1 MGGSQ
6 SSETNKE
13 ILNDTRVQNSIKKF
27 NETITEQSVSM
38 MQSTMVNAAAGA
50 EVNNKISIK
59 GIKTDGAFVL
69 SDISQKNMVKMNLSV
84 LSKADMKADMVSDM
98 TSKIQSQ
105 LANEAESTSDSSNKE
120 GEQILSGIANAVGD
134 TLQGLGQSVTGTDS
148 SSKDNLSI
156 KNLMNVENNTELINK
171 VKNSVTSEMVNESV
185 TNVSMKISAGNEVE
199 IADIEAKDGVVISNL
214 DQENVIDT
222 MMEAVAESGLGNKI
236 LSKMMNIDESEIKNA
251 ADTAVKNEEET
262 VGTLDAA
269 GEAVKDVG
277 EAASGVIDS
286 GAGALTAG
294 MTAILMPLI
303 IIGVI
308 GVIGLVVLKPLLSKG
323 MDKANVKNGKFS
335 FGGHKGGNPMK
346 NLFKNFKN
354 FKNLQKQ
361 LMKYATIDNLIIIL
375 SLMVG
380 YKFLPKI
387 IKFIKNK
394 CQKKENFNDDDKEKI
409 IKLKNQKGEYLS
421 QGEKNL
427 EFNDKKKPLHF
438 LLEVLEPG
446 KKIQL
451 SFKDNKDQLRV
462 LALNRKQGMKM
473 VKVKPSK
480 PLKGHL
486 QYHQDGNNFKLR
498 KKQKWIGY
506 NEEQNKFYISKNK
519 NDAFNFYYE
528 FKGEESKEEQ
538 EPKSEEESEP
548 ESEPES

>member
-59 GIKTDGAFVL
+59 GVKTDGAFVL

-294 MTAILMPLI
+294 MTAMLMPLI

-308 GVIGLVVLKPLLSKG
+308 GVVGLVVLKPLLSKG
-323 MDKANVKNGKFS
+323 MDKANVKDGKFS
-335 FGGHKGGNPMK
+335 FGGHKGGNAMK
-346 NLFKNFKN
+346 NLFKI
-354 FKNLQKQ
+354 LQKQ
-361 LMKYATIDNLIIIL
+361 FMKYATIDNLIIVL

-421 QGEKNL
+421 QGKKNL

-446 KKIQL
+446 KKLQL

-462 LALNRKQGMKM
+462 LALNRKQGIKM
-473 VKVKPSK
+473 VKAKPSK

-486 QYHQDGNNFKLR
+486 QYHQDGNKFKLQ
-498 KKQKWIGY
+498 KKNKWVGY
-506 NEEQNKFYISKNK
+506 NKQQNKFYSSKNK
-519 NDAFNFYYE
+519 NEAHDFYYE
-528 FKGEESKEEQ
+528 FKGEESKQ
-538 EPKSEEESEP
+538 EPEP
-548 ESEPES
+548 EP